1 MNTHGLGNLQNLQLG
16 QVTDNADPDGRGRI
30 KVLLLSTELEI
41 WASVVV
47 SSAGQDYG
55 FGCLPRLEEIVVLAF
70 VSPEL
75 PLVLGSI
82 WAGQNSVPAELDP
95 TEDHYVIRT
104 PAGIVMEFDDVDGP
118 RLMVETPSGYS
129 LTMTDADGG
138 QVEIKR
144 GGQSVTL
151 SSSEVNISGTKVV
164 IDASTIEMN
173 AAQVKVNAGISQF
186 SGVVQS
192 DTSISN
198 AVVSTSYTP
207 GAGNIW

>member
-1 MNTHGLGNLQNLQLG
+1 MNNHSLGSLQNLQLG

-30 KVLLLSTELEI
+30 KVLLLSTEMEI

-47 SSAGQDYG
+47 PSAGQDYG

-70 VSPEL
+70 VTPEM

-95 TEDHYVIRT
+95 VEDHYVIRT
-104 PAGIVMEFDDVDGP
+104 PAGTVMEFDDVDGP

-138 QVEIKR
+138 QIEIKR

-173 AAQVKVNAGISQF
+173 AAQIKANAAISQF

-192 DTSISN
+192 DTAISN
-198 AVVSTSYTP
+198 AVVGTSYTP